1 MICFAIRYNIYP
13 IDTSPNCV
21 ITVKINIGNISSP
34 VTVTPTNDSQNDVN
48 KTNINGPIIFPGFLY
63 CLIKNKPK
71 NVNNG
76 ENRSI
81 APIFDVVA
89 ITKCP
94 NVIPN
99 IAAIP
104 KNAINGAKMKPGIIV
119 NKILISSDT
128 ITAPD
133 ESIALSM
140 FAGNKLKIEVSGRP
154 KLPAAVIPA
163 VITNKPKR
171 GIFTI
176 PFSGLASFD
185 KLCYR
190 RLEIR

>member
-1 MICFAIRYNIYP
+1 MYP

-21 ITVKINIGNISSP
+21 IIVKINIGNISSP

-99 IAAIP
+99 IADIP

-119 NKILISSDT
+119 NNKVIFSDPIISPDASIELNIFSGRILNID
-128 ITAPD
+128 
-133 ESIALSM
+133 
-140 FAGNKLKIEVSGRP
+140 VSGRP
-154 KLPAAVIPA
+154 RLPAAVIPA

-171 GIFTI
+171 EVVTI
-176 PFSGLASFD
+176 PFNGLFLSD
-185 KLCYR
+185 NL
-190 RLEIR
+190 